1 MKRYKKL
8 AILCGIFV
16 CVSLAAFGVSRYEK
30 QKEQIQNSD
39 EIILKI
45 HHEEVNVL
53 SWECDTG
60 SFSFRRDENGNWLY
74 DKDQEFP
81 VDGEK
86 IKGMLELFEEFG
98 VSFRIEAVEDF
109 GQYGLD
115 TPTGTIHM
123 ETESDTYDILLGDY
137 STMDSQ
143 RYVSIGD
150 GNVYL
155 VKTDPLERFGIE
167 IADVIL
173 HDDIPELAE
182 VTQVQFSGTESEQIF
197 YEEDSMATYNP
208 EDVYFVRREET
219 LLPLDTSRVEAY
231 LDIIRNMNL
240 KDYVNY
246 KASEADL
253 EAYGLDEPEL
263 SVMIDYTAEK
273 DTEEEAK
280 ETFTLHIGRDPA
292 EREAEEAESETAG
305 EKEADED
312 SGEEVTAYAR
322 VGESKIIYQITKEQ
336 YEKLRETSYDS
347 LRHQELFWGD
357 FSHMYQLD
365 IALEGKNYTL
375 TSEKKGEERIWYD
388 QGEELEM
395 AEIQSAIRG
404 LRAESFTE
412 QTPDQKEEISLTIH
426 LDHENF
432 PQIPIQ
438 LYRYDGASCI
448 AVINGKAVAFVERTQ
463 VVDLIEAVNHIVL
476 K

>member
-1 MKRYKKL
+1 MKRYKRL
-8 AILCGIFV
+8 AILCGILV

-45 HHEEVNVL
+45 HNEEVNVL

-123 ETESDTYDILLGDY
+123 ETESDTYEILLGDY

-182 VTQVQFSGTESEQIF
+182 VTQIQFSGTESEQIF
-197 YEEDSMATYNP
+197 YEEESAATYNP
-208 EDVYFVRREET
+208 EDV
-219 LLPLDTSRVEAY
+219 
-231 LDIIRNMNL
+231 
-240 KDYVNY
+240 
-246 KASEADL
+246 
-253 EAYGLDEPEL
+253 
-263 SVMIDYTAEK
+263 
-273 DTEEEAK
+273 
-280 ETFTLHIGRDPA
+280 
-292 EREAEEAESETAG
+292 
-305 EKEADED
+305 
-312 SGEEVTAYAR
+312 
-322 VGESKIIYQITKEQ
+322 
-336 YEKLRETSYDS
+336 
-347 LRHQELFWGD
+347 
-357 FSHMYQLD
+357 
-365 IALEGKNYTL
+365 
-375 TSEKKGEERIWYD
+375 
-388 QGEELEM
+388 
-395 AEIQSAIRG
+395 
-404 LRAESFTE
+404 
-412 QTPDQKEEISLTIH
+412 
-426 LDHENF
+426 
-432 PQIPIQ
+432 
-438 LYRYDGASCI
+438 
-448 AVINGKAVAFVERTQ
+448 
-463 VVDLIEAVNHIVL
+463 
-476 K
+476 